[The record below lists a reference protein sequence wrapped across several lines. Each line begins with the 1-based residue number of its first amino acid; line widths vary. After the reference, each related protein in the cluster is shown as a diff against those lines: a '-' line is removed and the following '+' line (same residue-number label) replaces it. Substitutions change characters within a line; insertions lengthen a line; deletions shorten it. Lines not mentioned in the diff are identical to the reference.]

1 MNVSSVSSPNTEQLG
16 TVQGQAQVAMLK
28 KQMDMQEQQVAQL
41 LQSVPRPQPVQPGQP
56 GSIINTFA

>member
-1 MNVSSVSSPNTEQLG
+1 MDVSSVRSPSTEQLG

-28 KQMDMQEQQVAQL
+28 KQMDMQEQQMAQL
-41 LQSVPRPQPVQPGQP
+41 LQSVPQPPAAQPGQP